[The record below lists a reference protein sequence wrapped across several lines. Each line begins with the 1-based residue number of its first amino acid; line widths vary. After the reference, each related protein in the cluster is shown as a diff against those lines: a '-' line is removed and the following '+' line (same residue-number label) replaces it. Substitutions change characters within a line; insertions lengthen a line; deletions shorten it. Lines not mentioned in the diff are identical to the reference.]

1 LASPNY
7 SAQKEK
13 KSNHKKTWRSERES
27 VYWRIL

>member
-13 KSNHKKTWRSERES
+13 KVITKKLGEAREKAYID
-27 VYWRIL
+27 VY